1 MNNYQALKEK
11 LSEQK
16 MTKDTKDN
24 KTTPINYY
32 DTPDERRR
40 HGNKYV
46 EVMSALTGFRK

>member
-16 MTKDTKDN
+16 DEKKKKDN

-40 HGNKYV
+40 HGNRYV
-46 EVMSALTGFRK
+46 EVMSYLTGFGK